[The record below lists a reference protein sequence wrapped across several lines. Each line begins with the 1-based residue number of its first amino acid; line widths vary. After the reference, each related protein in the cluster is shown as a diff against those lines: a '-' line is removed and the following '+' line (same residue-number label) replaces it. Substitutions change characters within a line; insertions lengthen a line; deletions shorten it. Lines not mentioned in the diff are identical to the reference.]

1 MKKYV
6 IIGIIAASLIATIAG
21 LTARVNYLAKE
32 RDIYQSNTHVLLDSI
47 RHYRV
52 NDSLGAVSVRQLQ
65 LTGEEYRQYRASDYA
80 LIAQLKADR
89 KRLEQVTTVQTQA
102 SYEVSAPE
110 VDSVVVRDGI
120 VRDSVIIVRDT
131 LKCYAYEDAWLSF
144 DGCVSGGVF
153 TGEVRSRDSLLYV
166 EHIVPKRFLGFLGK
180 YGVRERRQ
188 EIVSRNPHT
197 EVVGAE
203 FVRVRE

>member
-1 MKKYV
+1 M
-6 IIGIIAASLIATIAG
+6 
-21 LTARVNYLAKE
+21 
-32 RDIYQSNTHVLLDSI
+32 
-47 RHYRV
+47 
-52 NDSLGAVSVRQLQ
+52 
-65 LTGEEYRQYRASDYA
+65 EEYRQYRTADYA

-89 KRLEQVTTVQTQA
+89 KRLEQVMTVQTETA
-102 SYEVSAPE
+102 YEVSAPE
-110 VDSVVVRDGI
+110 LERI
-120 VRDSVIIVRDT
+120 VARSGMIRDSVIIVRDT
-131 LKCYAYEDAWLSF
+131 LKCYAYGDAWLSF

-166 EHIVPKRFLGFLGK
+166 EHIVPKRFLGFLWK

-188 EIVSRNPHT
+188 EIISKNPHT